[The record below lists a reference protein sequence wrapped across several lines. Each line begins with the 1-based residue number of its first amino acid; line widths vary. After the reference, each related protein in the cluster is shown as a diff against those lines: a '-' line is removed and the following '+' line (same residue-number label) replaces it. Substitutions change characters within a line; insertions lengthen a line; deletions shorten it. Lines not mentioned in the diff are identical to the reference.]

1 MRHLFPDDNEGTVIK
16 VVNFSA
22 LFSLCT
28 STPAASMQSCEIE
41 MNEVLR
47 LCENSFDLQTYGK
60 QMSLF
65 VTQGDSLRYHLL
77 PQFYHPVPSPPPL
90 PTSLPPCLP
99 TSFLPRRSLSAS
111 QHIPRAGSLI
121 RASSTLP
128 LSFLPLSLSPARS
141 LCFLSAARSLSI
153 RHSRTEA
160 VSITYRQVQV
170 QRWHSLT
177 LLRPVSSTQWSRRS
191 REGKGRKKKC
201 VWWVTSLARRRRCQV

>member
-1 MRHLFPDDNEGTVIK
+1 MK

-28 STPAASMQSCEIE
+28 STPAVSMQPCEIE

-47 LCENSFDLQTYGK
+47 FITQRCCLCERGFDLHVRQTYGK

-65 VTQGDSLRYHLL
+65 VTQGDSLS
-77 PQFYHPVPSPPPL
+77 PFPPPPSVFTILSPPL
-90 PTSLPPCLP
+90 PPSLAPCLP

-128 LSFLPLSLSPARS
+128 LSFLPLSPARS
-141 LCFLSAARSLSI
+141 LRFLSAARSLSI

-170 QRWHSLT
+170 QR
-177 LLRPVSSTQWSRRS
+177 
-191 REGKGRKKKC
+191 
-201 VWWVTSLARRRRCQV
+201 

>member
-1 MRHLFPDDNEGTVIK
+1 
-16 VVNFSA
+16 
-22 LFSLCT
+22 
-28 STPAASMQSCEIE
+28 

-47 LCENSFDLQTYGK
+47 FITQRCCLCENSFDLHVQQTYGK

-65 VTQGDSLRYHLL
+65 VTQGDSLRFHLL
-77 PQFYHPVPSPPPL
+77 PQFYHPVPPPP
-90 PTSLPPCLP
+90 PSLPSHLLP
-99 TSFLPRRSLSAS
+99 PSAVAFCQSAHPPGGEFDPSLFNS
-111 QHIPRAGSLI
+111 PSL
-121 RASSTLP
+121 
-128 LSFLPLSLSPARS
+128 LSPSLSPARS

-177 LLRPVSSTQWSRRS
+177 LLRPVTSTQWSRRS
-191 REGKGRKKKC
+191 REGKGRKKKR